1 MKPTFIA
8 VSLPNASLQ
17 HGVPNRIEKGRRRG
31 SGPFTCANTQAER
44 PFAQEECSMA
54 EIHARLAHMGIY
66 VHDRENMQR
75 FYREVL
81 GLIVTDEGTGRA
93 GMHLTFMSG
102 NPQNHHQLVLVTGRP
117 DTSGFNPIQQ
127 MSFMVDSLADL
138 REVHRRAL
146 ALGATEMRPVSHGN
160 AWSIYFKDP
169 EGNTVEAYLDT
180 PFHVPQPHG
189 KPLDLSKSDEQ
200 ILRETEEQCRHDP
213 GFMPIEQFKQK
224 MAARLGASA

>member
-1 MKPTFIA
+1 
-8 VSLPNASLQ
+8 
-17 HGVPNRIEKGRRRG
+17 
-31 SGPFTCANTQAER
+31 
-44 PFAQEECSMA
+44 MA
-54 EIHARLAHMGIY
+54 IHARLAHMGIY
-66 VHDRENMQR
+66 VQDRDRMER
-75 FYREVL
+75 FYTEVL
-81 GLIVTDEGTGRA
+81 GLMVTDHGEGRA

-138 REVHRRAL
+138 REVHKRAL

-189 KPLDLSKSDEQ
+189 EFLDLAKTDAE
-200 ILRETEEQCRHDP
+200 ILRETEDVVPQGRGLHADRAV
-213 GFMPIEQFKQK
+213 Q
-224 MAARLGASA
+224 AARWRRGWVPEAVTPPPLALTRRLRETGCRC